1 MPAKNSRK
9 EFVENSYYHVYN
21 RGVEKRS
28 IFVDDMDYAVFMSY
42 LKNYLLPKDEDFLQ
56 NTLANPDS
64 TPKQKSEAL
73 RLLRLNN
80 FNSSI
85 DLVAYCLMNN
95 HFHFLVKQTPAWG
108 IDSFMNS
115 LMTRYTMYFNK
126 KHKRV
131 GHLFQ
136 GNYKAV
142 RVETEEQ
149 LLHLSRYIHQN
160 PTSKG
165 VAFQSYRYSS
175 YIQYLGNKPEEWIKP
190 KDVMVYFTQKGF
202 NSYASFVGDN
212 YSYDSLFVI
221 KDLTLSESN

>member
-42 LKNYLLPKDEDFLQ
+42 LKNYLIPKDEDFLQ
-56 NTLANPDS
+56 ETLSSPNS
-64 TPKQKSEAL
+64 TPKQKSDAL

-80 FNSSI
+80 FSNSI
-85 DLVAYCLMNN
+85 DLIAYCLMTN
-95 HFHFLVKQTPAWG
+95 HFHFLIKQTPTWG

-126 KHKRV
+126 RHKRV

-142 RVETEEQ
+142 QVETEEQ

-165 VAFQSYRYSS
+165 VAFQSYPHSS
-175 YIQYLGNKPEEWIKP
+175 YLQYLTDQPSEWIKP
-190 KDVMVYFTQKGF
+190 TDVLTYFSKKGF

-212 YSYDSLFVI
+212 YSYDSLIVI
-221 KDLTLSESN
+221 KELTLTESD